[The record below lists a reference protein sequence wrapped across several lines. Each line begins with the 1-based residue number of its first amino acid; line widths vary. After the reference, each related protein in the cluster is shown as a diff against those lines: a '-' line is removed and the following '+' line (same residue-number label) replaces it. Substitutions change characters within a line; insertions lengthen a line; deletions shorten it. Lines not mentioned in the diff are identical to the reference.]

1 MRFLAL
7 LALGTLAAVPQA
19 SGDASGA
26 NNGATLLRLRGGGF
40 LSAITEKCASM
51 LPSSPQVAAGP
62 KVIISGAP
70 ASGKGTQCEF
80 IVSRFGVVHISTG
93 DALREQVKAGTQ
105 LGKQV
110 KGYMAKGE
118 LVPDDLI
125 IDIVKDRLAK
135 SDCVRK
141 GWLLDGFPRTG
152 VQAEAMRKAGINAG
166 TVFAAPR

>member
-1 MRFLAL
+1 
-7 LALGTLAAVPQA
+7 
-19 SGDASGA
+19 
-26 NNGATLLRLRGGGF
+26 
-40 LSAITEKCASM
+40 
-51 LPSSPQVAAGP
+51 
-62 KVIISGAP
+62 
-70 ASGKGTQCEF
+70 
-80 IVSRFGVVHISTG
+80 
-93 DALREQVKAGTQ
+93 